1 MKRKRNVNVQVL
13 PIVKEDSINVS
24 KEIARYLL
32 DISKLVI
39 GGSVITTALDLTSN
53 KTILI
58 NISLGAAIIFAS
70 LGLTILFKTYKRKGN
85 KL

>member
-39 GGSVITTALDLTSN
+39 GGAVITTALNLISN
-53 KTILI
+53 KTGLI
-58 NISLGAAIIFAS
+58 IMAGIIAISFALCGIIV
-70 LGLTILFKTYKRKGN
+70 LIYRK
-85 KL
+85 K